1 MHPTEDD
8 FRLIPETTTHLS
20 LRTVNL
26 LIKGGFYT
34 AEQIMMGST
43 AEFMAI
49 SGFGYAALG
58 EVAAWRD
65 ALMAEDPQ
73 AFQEALAAVI
83 RAMEATESVVTE
95 KQAKAAMACI
105 WGRIARGAFTAS
117 RVRQMLIDPT
127 PANA

>member
-8 FRLIPETTTHLS
+8 FRLIPETTTYLS

-26 LIKGGFYT
+26 LIRGGFYT

-49 SGFGYAALG
+49 NGFGYKALG

-65 ALMAEDPQ
+65 ALMAEDP
-73 AFQEALAAVI
+73 ALFNETLDAVV
-83 RAMEATESVVTE
+83 RAMEATESVVAE

-105 WGRIARGAFTAS
+105 WGRIARGAFTAA
-117 RVRQMLIDPT
+117 RVRQMLIEP
-127 PANA
+127 

>member
-8 FRLIPETTTHLS
+8 FRLIPETTTYLS

-26 LIKGGFYT
+26 LIRGGFYT

-49 SGFGYAALG
+49 NGFGYKALG

-65 ALMAEDPQ
+65 ALMAEDP
-73 AFQEALAAVI
+73 ALFKETLDAVI
-83 RAMEATESVVTE
+83 RAMESTESVVAE

-105 WGRIARGAFTAS
+105 WGRIARGAFTAA
-117 RVRQMLIDPT
+117 RVRQMLIEP
-127 PANA
+127 

>member
-20 LRTVNL
+20 LRTINL

-49 SGFGYAALG
+49 PGFGYKSLG
-58 EVAAWRD
+58 EVAEWRD
-65 ALMAEDPQ
+65 ALMVEDPQ
-73 AFQEALAAVI
+73 AFQETLAAVI
-83 RAMEATESVVTE
+83 RAMEATESVVPE

-105 WGRIARGAFTAS
+105 WGRIARGAFTAA

-127 PANA
+127 PAHV